1 MAQTEVLMPKM
12 GESVIE
18 ATIIKWTKNEG
29 DAVKADETLVEIA
42 TDKVDSEI
50 PSPSDGV
57 LVKKL
62 CKEGDVIPV
71 GKPIAIISSEAGT
84 VIDIPKNTPIPE
96 VKKQTSQQV
105 NTPAKVAVQHSEP
118 VSRFSS

>member
-29 DAVKADETLVEIA
+29 DAVKADETLLEIA

-50 PSPSDGV
+50 PAPSDGI
-57 LVKKL
+57 LLKKL

-71 GKPIAIISSEAGT
+71 GKGDCHYFDRWRSRYTCFCTRCRSEESGFCCCFRSSCF
-84 VIDIPKNTPIPE
+84 NCYCY
-96 VKKQTSQQV
+96 
-105 NTPAKVAVQHSEP
+105 
-118 VSRFSS
+118 